1 MYLLKHLPIYKFTDG
16 PTDGDL
22 VSSVYFDNDASRLL
36 YEGRLKKYDGAI
48 ALRIRW
54 CATCHDQLPRPTLRL
69 RLGPAAPPP
78 RHRCPHGR

>member
-54 CATCHDQLPRPTLRL
+54 CSACHDQLPRPTLRL

-78 RHRCPHGR
+78 LPPHGC